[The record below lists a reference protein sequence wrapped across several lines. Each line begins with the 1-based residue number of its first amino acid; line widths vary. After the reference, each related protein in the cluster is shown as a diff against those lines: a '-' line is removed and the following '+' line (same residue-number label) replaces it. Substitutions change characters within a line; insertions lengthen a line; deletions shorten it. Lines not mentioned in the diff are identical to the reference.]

1 MMWKRSVGWKVL
13 TVVGLVAI
21 AAGSF
26 LIAATPILVVAGL
39 TCVLT
44 AWGWSHTQVRQLLR
58 RLAEQIA
65 ALQRSGQLPKLS
77 GNGQDEVAAMVA
89 AFRLLAKQ
97 VEEQRWRLGE
107 QIVELE
113 RVNAE
118 LDQLATLKDDFL
130 ATINHQLRTPVTAVL
145 ECIELIRDGALGSLT
160 QDQQSFVRTMDLN
173 VMQLANL
180 VEEVLDL
187 SLVKSG
193 QRSLQRQ
200 SADLIEVLR
209 RSQAS
214 WQATSSSCTIRL
226 ACHELPPVYMD
237 TTAIQQVMDHLL
249 RNALRHAPKRSEVL
263 IEAQAHDGVVDVSVH
278 NQGPRMSPEQLAK
291 LFEPFTHLHKPEA
304 PGSQGSGLG
313 LAFCRQ
319 VIERHRGVIR
329 ADSAE
334 GRGSTFTFSLPIA
347 SKAFLFEEA
356 CRKAQE
362 DAQHGDGQF
371 GLVVTTAQTQE
382 LMQRVEAVLRRHT
395 ARRDQFLWADD
406 LTLVIVA
413 VTNQEGLEAMSR
425 RLRGVL
431 SQEQL
436 DARLV
441 TTFFPKDGDTPERLL
456 ETARTRVLDAQR
468 S

>member
-1 MMWKRSVGWKVL
+1 MTLPRSCASW
-13 TVVGLVAI
+13 
-21 AAGSF
+21 
-26 LIAATPILVVAGL
+26 
-39 TCVLT
+39 
-44 AWGWSHTQVRQLLR
+44 LLR
-58 RLAEQIA
+58 LFFPPLRRVLEQIA
-65 ALQRSGQLPKLS
+65 ALQRSGQLPNLI
-77 GNGQDEVAAMVA
+77 GNGQDEVAAMVS

-118 LDQLATLKDDFL
+118 FDELANLKDDFL

-145 ECIELIRDGALGSLT
+145 ECVELIRDGALGSLT
-160 QDQQSFVRTMDLN
+160 EEQQSFVRTMDHN

-187 SLVKSG
+187 SLLKSG
-193 QRSLQRQ
+193 RRSLQRQ
-200 SADLIEVLR
+200 SADLLEVLR

-226 ACHELPPVYMD
+226 ACQELPAVYMD
-237 TTAIQQVMDHLL
+237 AKAIQQVMDHLL
-249 RNALRHAPKRSEVL
+249 RNALRHASKRSEVL
-263 IEAQAHDGVVDVSVH
+263 IDAQARDGAVEVAVHD
-278 NQGPRMSPEQLAK
+278 QGPGISAEQLAK
-291 LFEPFTHLHKPEA
+291 LFQPFTHLHKPEA

-319 VIERHRGVIR
+319 VIERHQGTIR

-347 SKAFLFEEA
+347 SPTFLFTETCQKAREEA
-356 CRKAQE
+356 QR
-362 DAQHGDGQF
+362 GDGQF
-371 GLVVTTAQTQE
+371 GLVVATAPTKDMME
-382 LMQRVEAVLRRHT
+382 RVEAVLRRHT

-413 VTNQEGLEAMSR
+413 VTNQEGLDAMSR
-425 RLRGVL
+425 RLCGVL
-431 SQEQL
+431 SHEQL
-436 DARLV
+436 EVPL
-441 TTFFPKDGDTPERLL
+441 TTAVFPVDGDTPERLL
-456 ETARTRVLDAQR
+456 ALARSRPSPSER

>member
-1 MMWKRSVGWKVL
+1 MTLPRSCESW
-13 TVVGLVAI
+13 
-21 AAGSF
+21 
-26 LIAATPILVVAGL
+26 
-39 TCVLT
+39 
-44 AWGWSHTQVRQLLR
+44 LLR
-58 RLAEQIA
+58 LFFPPLWRVLEQIA
-65 ALQRSGQLPKLS
+65 ALQRSGQLPNLG
-77 GNGQDEVAAMVA
+77 GNGQDGVAAMVL

-118 LDQLATLKDDFL
+118 LDELANLKDDFL

-160 QDQQSFVRTMDLN
+160 EDQQSFVRTMDHN

-187 SLVKSG
+187 SLLKSG

-200 SADLIEVLR
+200 SADLMEVLR

-226 ACHELPPVYMD
+226 ACQAAVPAVYMD
-237 TTAIQQVMDHLL
+237 PKAIQQVMDHLL
-249 RNALRHAPKRSEVL
+249 RNALRHASKGSEVL
-263 IEAQAHDGVVDVSVH
+263 IDAQARDGAVEVSVH
-278 NQGPRMSPEQLAK
+278 DQGPGISAEQLAK
-291 LFEPFTHLHKPEA
+291 LFQPFTHLHKPEA
-304 PGSQGSGLG
+304 PGSQGAGLG

-319 VIERHRGVIR
+319 VIERHRGAIR
-329 ADSAE
+329 ADSSE

-347 SKAFLFEEA
+347 SPTFLFEET
-356 CRKAQE
+356 CQKARE
-362 DAQHGDGQF
+362 EAQRGDGQF
-371 GLVVTTAQTQE
+371 GLVVATAPTKDMME
-382 LMQRVEAVLRRHT
+382 RVEAVLRRHT

-413 VTNQEGLEAMSR
+413 VTNQEGLDAMSR

-431 SQEQL
+431 SHEQL
-436 DARLV
+436 EVPL
-441 TTFFPKDGDTPERLL
+441 TTAVFPVDGDTPERLL
-456 ETARTRVLDAQR
+456 ALARSHPFPSKR